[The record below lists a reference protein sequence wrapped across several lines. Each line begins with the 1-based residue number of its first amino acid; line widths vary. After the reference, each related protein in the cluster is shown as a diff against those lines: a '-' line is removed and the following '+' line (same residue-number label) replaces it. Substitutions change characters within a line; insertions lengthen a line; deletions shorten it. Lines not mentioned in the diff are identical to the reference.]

1 MAVAKRQRRKK
12 PAKIEQRKI
21 PGPEWE
27 PQMKHAALLA
37 SPVYRG
43 QAQGEEAKMDW
54 GSSFGLACPHASRMY
69 FSFARQIKL
78 SCNWAVTLVCCFKF
92 SLWRDRTKE
101 LTHCPNKRIKN
112 IYFTFSIIFLV
123 YFNWRL
129 ITLQYCSCFCHTLT
143 WICHECTCVP
153 HPEPPSHLPPHP
165 IPQGCP
171 SAPALSALFHASNLD
186 WWSISH
192 MVIYMKHLFFMC
204 KLFMHMWGCQL
215 VEERRTQEGKGGVKR
230 REKSS

>member
-27 PQMKHAALLA
+27 PQVKHAALLA

-112 IYFTFSIIFLV
+112 IYFTFKIIFLV

-153 HPEPPSHLPPHP
+153 D
-165 IPQGCP
+165 
-171 SAPALSALFHASNLD
+171 SAPSRVCMEQAERN
-186 WWSISH
+186 ISKA
-192 MVIYMKHLFFMC
+192 MRIKQQYKPPPTP
-204 KLFMHMWGCQL
+204 KLRPDEHTRADLKQHSRGF
-215 VEERRTQEGKGGVKR
+215 EN
-230 REKSS
+230 